1 MLWLPKLL
9 SPLFP
14 HFCALQSPDVFC
26 VSRLQTVHQQ
36 SGGLTADP
44 QSPLTP
50 ETIIINFPPFLFSFT
65 SFYAIPTSFRSS
77 SSFASQ
83 PMDSSIQSQ
92 PHGLQPDLSKP
103 SSISFNPSLHQI
115 NSASSMV
122 LDTDTETVELK
133 AWLARNPT
141 RPFPIL
147 RLPTTIILHIF
158 ARLDL
163 PDLDSLRSAGNP
175 MLSVLAADSVL
186 HQQRLR
192 AVGTTCLEPYFLKRP
207 TRLELAK
214 SWKLKGLNMEA
225 KIIRGSYLH
234 SPSSIKHFE
243 NSQRFTRSMICH
255 KLTKALSARPVLWQL
270 TTSNLIDEEL
280 QTVSAA
286 LAPTIRLL
294 KRELAKDR
302 LAQQMRYGPGI
313 CNSSYQHLLKHH
325 S

>member
-1 MLWLPKLL
+1 
-9 SPLFP
+9 
-14 HFCALQSPDVFC
+14 
-26 VSRLQTVHQQ
+26 
-36 SGGLTADP
+36 
-44 QSPLTP
+44 
-50 ETIIINFPPFLFSFT
+50 
-65 SFYAIPTSFRSS
+65 
-77 SSFASQ
+77 
-83 PMDSSIQSQ
+83 MDSSIQSQ

-325 S
+325 SWAFKYVTRTSNLLFSFIPYEMDSVPIIAWETSNSAIGLCGEMINLGLSFVVFHSQHSPNPLFSLLTFAMLYISFDKFTIWLL